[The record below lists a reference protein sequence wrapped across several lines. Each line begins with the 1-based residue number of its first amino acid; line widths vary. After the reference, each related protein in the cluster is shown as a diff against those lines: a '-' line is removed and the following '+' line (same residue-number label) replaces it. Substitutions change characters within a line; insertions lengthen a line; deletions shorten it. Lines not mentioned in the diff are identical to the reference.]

1 MPMGPRRLKFLKSGF
16 TLVELL
22 VVIAIIGVL
31 VALLLPAV
39 QAAREAA
46 RRSQCLNN
54 FKQLALA
61 HQMHHDAF
69 RYLPVDINRQPT
81 QQRHRS
87 QLYLQLLPFM
97 EGSALRAAYNFS
109 AGPLDDSNLPL
120 LARPEP
126 MMACPSDES
135 QLHLVGGKDKGGDRK
150 SSYGFN
156 YGYGTYSQLANN
168 VARRGP
174 FYANPG
180 VAGPGLSAD
189 HALAEFWRF
198 GSPTS
203 ANKDK
208 DNSGQQI
215 NFRQVTDGLSNSYLQ
230 LEMRQVP
237 SEESTNNDRRSRVWM
252 FTSGSYQIT
261 TRMAPNSSSPD
272 VTVCTVDNSHLAPC
286 LRKQGAANE
295 GQFVLAS
302 RSAHPGGVN
311 ASRCDGSAE
320 FVSNDVDLVVWR
332 SQSTIAGDD
341 PPLSEVDPEGNGQ

>member
-1 MPMGPRRLKFLKSGF
+1 MPALPCPTRPRRPVGF

-54 FKQLALA
+54 FKQLGLA
-61 HQMHHDAF
+61 NQMHHDSF
-69 RYLPVDINRQPT
+69 RYLPVDINRQPN
-81 QQRHRS
+81 QPKLRS
-87 QLYLQLLPFM
+87 QLYLQMLPFM
-97 EGSALRAAYNFS
+97 EGSALRAAYNFN

-120 LARPEP
+120 LARTEP
-126 MMACPSDES
+126 SMACPSDES
-135 QLHLVGGKDKGGDRK
+135 QIHLVGGKDKGGDRK

-156 YGYGTYSQLANN
+156 YGYGTYAQLANN

-180 VAGPGLSAD
+180 IAAPGLSAD
-189 HALAEFWRF
+189 AAQAEFWRF
-198 GSPTS
+198 GKAPSTP
-203 ANKDK
+203 NKDK

-215 NFRQVTDGLSNSYLQ
+215 NFKQISDGLSNTYLQ

-237 SEESTNNDRRSRVWM
+237 SEEDTNNDRRSRVWM
-252 FTSGSYQIT
+252 VTSGSYQIT

-272 VTVCTVDNSHLAPC
+272 VTVCTENNNQLAPC
-286 LRKQGAANE
+286 LRKQGAEA
-295 GQFVLAS
+295 QFVLAS
-302 RSAHPGGVN
+302 RSAHAGGV
-311 ASRCDGSAE
+311 SVSKCDGSAE
-320 FVSNDVDLVVWR
+320 FVSNDVDLNVWR

-341 PPLSEVDPEGNGQ
+341 PPLYEVDPEGNGQ